1 MQRPQ
6 VTRLST
12 TPIKGF
18 GLTHPDAIQLDTNGA
33 VGDRDFFV
41 VNPDADLF
49 SITRTGVFAGWTAIF
64 EPTTSVLSV
73 TSPDGEVFRDD
84 VVEGEGVVVDFWG
97 SRDVTGHLVIGP
109 WSEFLTKIA
118 GQPVSLVRTQA
129 PGAGFDERAV
139 TLVSQE
145 SVAELGRL
153 TDTPDI
159 DLRRFRMLIDFS
171 GVDPYEEET
180 WNQQPLTVG
189 SAVLLVRGAVPRCN
203 ATTRNPDTGTRDLKT
218 LQLLS
223 QGRGMTPNDFGEDLN
238 MGVYADVLEPGV
250 ISVGDELVLSPTT

>member
-1 MQRPQ
+1 MPRPQ

-18 GLTHPDAIQLDTNGA
+18 GLTHPDAIQLDANGA

-41 VNPDADLF
+41 VNADGALL
-49 SITRTGVFAGWTAIF
+49 SITRTGVFAGWKAAF
-64 EPTTSVLSV
+64 EPTTAVMSL
-73 TSPDGEVFRDD
+73 TSPDGDTFADE
-84 VVEGEGVVVDFWG
+84 VVEGEGLVVDFWG
-97 SRDVTGHLVIGP
+97 SRDVPGHLVSGP
-109 WSEFLTKIA
+109 WSEFLTELA
-118 GQPVSLVRTQA
+118 GEPVSLVRTQE
-129 PGAGFDERAV
+129 PGSGFDERAV
-139 TLVSQE
+139 TLVSHE
-145 SVAELGRL
+145 SVAELARV
-153 TDTPDI
+153 TENADI
-159 DLRRFRMLIDFS
+159 DPRRFRMLIDFS

-180 WNQQPLTVG
+180 WNQQTLTVG
-189 SAVLLVRGAVPRCN
+189 SAALRVRGAVPRCN

-250 ISVGDELVLSPTT
+250 VSVGDELVINQP